1 MHFNGVPLSKILD
14 AALFILLMQ
23 RTLELSYIMRFPF
36 STSGLAPENTMNVA
50 EDMTG
55 LDKPHLI
62 ADGYGQS
69 KWVAECLVR
78 HAAKKGLP
86 AVVYRLGLFRY
97 SLR

>member
-1 MHFNGVPLSKILD
+1 MNFL
-14 AALFILLMQ
+14 
-23 RTLELSYIMRFPF
+23 F
-36 STSGLAPENTMNVA
+36 STSGLAPESTLNVA

-86 AVVYRLGLFRY
+86 AVVYRLGLLSR
-97 SLR
+97 LVRCLVPV